1 MISWESH
8 KNLLLS
14 NWWEQTLVGNKG
26 SLDSKPDKYHF
37 ANRLLIVLLVSVN
50 SNSMKRILVTIKKK
64 VDPTHKLI
72 TTEWVTEE
80 ELKAIR
86 KKYGNQ
92 FDPEE
97 PIIQY
102 LSDQLVM
109 VSFLVWMND

>member
-1 MISWESH
+1 
-8 KNLLLS
+8 
-14 NWWEQTLVGNKG
+14 
-26 SLDSKPDKYHF
+26 
-37 ANRLLIVLLVSVN
+37 
-50 SNSMKRILVTIKKK
+50 MKRILVSLKKK
-64 VDPTHKLI
+64 VDSTPRLI
-72 TTEWVTEE
+72 STEWVTDD

-109 VSFLVWMND
+109 VSFLVWINE

>member
-1 MISWESH
+1 MSFCRQDNSGKI
-8 KNLLLS
+8 
-14 NWWEQTLVGNKG
+14 
-26 SLDSKPDKYHF
+26 DKIITYP
-37 ANRLLIVLLVSVN
+37 
-50 SNSMKRILVTIKKK
+50 MKRILVTIKKR

-72 TTEWVTEE
+72 ATEWVTDD

-92 FDPEE
+92 FDPDE

-109 VSFLVWMND
+109 VSFLIWINE